1 MLFGK
6 KRKEEKARNQ
16 AMQARRDLIAKGK
29 PSFEEIS
36 DTTAKVLRT
45 NPVDVDWGVQY
56 VNAKAFL
63 ESLFKTYPT
72 LCEEVG
78 TKPYELVSGS
88 TIFVTNAEFS
98 SYQKDAY
105 SWREC
110 KDYFTKYY
118 PEWETAK
125 HNNQMS
131 ELNNRDN
138 YTVALYLACRGMV
151 KTVNALS
158 SKLVALT

>member
-6 KRKEEKARNQ
+6 KRKEEKARKQ
-16 AMQARRDLIAKGK
+16 AMEARRDLIAKGK
-29 PSFEEIS
+29 TSFKEIS
-36 DTTAKVLRT
+36 DSTAKVLRA

-88 TIFVTNAEFS
+88 NIWVMNGECS
-98 SYQKDAY
+98 HYQKNAY
-105 SWREC
+105 SWQEC
-110 KDYFTKYY
+110 KEYFTKFY
-118 PEWETAK
+118 PEWKSRQDKNMA
-125 HNNQMS
+125 S
-131 ELNNRDN
+131 ELGNYDN
-138 YTVALYLACRGMV
+138 YTVALYWACRSMV
-151 KTVNALS
+151 SKVNAIAN
-158 SKLVALT
+158 KLVALA